1 MTYSFDYFSP
11 QANSHASW
19 IDNGMSYC
27 FHVKPFIWLW
37 KTYSCQCLNW
47 YTNTVYFISF
57 QYDIQTSLYHTRTI
71 YIVLPI
77 YLAHMINIID
87 GNLPSQNHILTLW
100 INAIPTI
107 HILWYL
113 WLWSFGW
120 TLSRIFTKWNILSSQ
135 RLKDHS
141 TSSNPN
147 HLGWFIAYQVEDI
160 PLSRLAFT
168 CHITR

>member
-1 MTYSFDYFSP
+1 MTSFMTYSFDYFSP

-27 FHVKPFIWLW
+27 SPVEPFVWLW

-47 YTNTVYFISF
+47 YTSTINFISF
-57 QYDIQTSLYHTRTI
+57 QYYHTRTI
-71 YIVLPI
+71 HIVLPI
-77 YLAHMINIID
+77 YLAHIINIID
-87 GNLPSQNHILTLW
+87 VNLPSQNHILTLW
-100 INAIPTI
+100 INAITTI

-113 WLWSFGW
+113 WFSSFGW
-120 TLSRIFTKWNILSSQ
+120 TLDFHQVKYPELTKIE
-135 RLKDHS
+135 RPS

-147 HLGWFIAYQVEDI
+147 HLGWIIAYQVEDI

-168 CHITR
+168 FTCHITR